1 MQIATTY
8 SIVAHEPS
16 TGRIGAAV
24 QSHWFNVA
32 DVLWVRAGVGAVA
45 TQSLAS
51 FGYGPRIL
59 GRLEDGGDPTIVLPE
74 LLADDPDRE
83 VRQISVLTPRAATI
97 HTGTRC
103 IVHAGHRQGPDYCVA
118 ANLMARPTVWDAM
131 AETFEST
138 DGVLSE
144 RLMAALE
151 AGQAEGGDI
160 RGMQSCALVV
170 MTGEPTGES
179 WKDKVVDIRV
189 DDHPEPLRE
198 LRRSLD
204 VARAYDH
211 MVEGEV
217 LLGQRRLEEA
227 LEAHL
232 RALELAPD
240 RAEIAFWT
248 AVSHVAIGDVDRALD
263 LFRRCFAH
271 EGGWRELVD
280 RLVEPGLMPDD
291 SELLDR
297 IRRLRVT

>member
-32 DVLWVRAGVGAVA
+32 DVLWVRAGIGAVA

-59 GRLEDGGDPTIVLPE
+59 DRLEAGGDPASVLDE
-74 LLADDPDRE
+74 LLADDSDRD
-83 VRQISVLTPRAATI
+83 VRQISVLTPRGSTI
-97 HTGTRC
+97 HTGRRC
-103 IVHAGHRQGPDYCVA
+103 ITHAGHRQGPDYCVA

-131 AETFEST
+131 ADTFEAAE
-138 DGVLSE
+138 GALSE

-151 AGQAEGGDI
+151 AAQAEGGDI

-170 MTGEPTGES
+170 MTGEPTGEH
-179 WKDKVVDIRV
+179 WKDKVVDVRV
-189 DDHPEPLRE
+189 DDHPDPLRE

-211 MVEGEV
+211 MVEGEI
-217 LLGQRRLEEA
+217 LLGQRQLDEA
-227 LEAHL
+227 LEAHR
-232 RALELAPD
+232 RALELAPE
-240 RAEIAFWT
+240 RAEVAFWT
-248 AVSHVAIGDVDRALD
+248 AVSHVAVGDVERALE

-271 EGGWRELVD
+271 EGGWRELVG
-280 RLVEPGLMPDD
+280 RLVEPGIMPDD
-291 SELLDR
+291 PELLDR
-297 IRRLRVT
+297 IRSL